1 MKNCIN
7 LISAVPHARKEIAI
21 QIRNPKK
28 KPIPLEKKQ
37 SAKPSLFLVIFRTR
51 KKSPKPKNPAII
63 VERGE
68 LVTKIPPKREKPIKM
83 YE

>member
-7 LISAVPHARKEIAI
+7 LIRAVTHARKEIAI

-28 KPIPLEKKQ
+28 KPMPLEKKQ
-37 SAKPSLFLVIFRTR
+37 SAKPSLFFVIFRTR
-51 KKSPKPKNPAII
+51 KKSPKPKKPAII
-63 VERGE
+63 VESGD
-68 LVTKIPPKREKPIKM
+68 LVTKNPPKIEKPTKM

>member
-1 MKNCIN
+1 MNF
-7 LISAVPHARKEIAI
+7 ISAVPHARKEIAI

-37 SAKPSLFLVIFRTR
+37 SAKPSLFFVIFRTR

-63 VERGE
+63 VESRN
-68 LVTKIPPKREKPIKM
+68 LVTKNPPKIEKPTKM

>member
-1 MKNCIN
+1 MNF
-7 LISAVPHARKEIAI
+7 ISAVTHARKEIAI

-37 SAKPSLFLVIFRTR
+37 SAKPSLFFVIFLTR

-63 VERGE
+63 VESGE
-68 LVTKIPPKREKPIKM
+68 LVTKIPPKREKTIKM

>member
-1 MKNCIN
+1 MNFIR
-7 LISAVPHARKEIAI
+7 AVPHARKEIAI

-37 SAKPSLFLVIFRTR
+37 SAKPSLFFVIFRTR

-63 VERGE
+63 VENEE